1 MIFFALSNQI
11 PFDDRICHQA
21 DMTDLNI
28 TLIKSYLKEMHLT
41 EGRNTGFRKILK
53 ALERNGSPLPEF
65 ITDDEHIFFITR
77 LFIREDFYDENGIEN
92 SESGVENAKN
102 GIENSKSGVEN
113 VESGIENDTDIKNK
127 INQKASYTCKI
138 IEKYSDGKKKRMV
151 SLITVVLNDCEQ
163 TIEQISTNT
172 GIPNRSVSRYM
183 QELQEAG
190 ALVRNGSDTRGKW
203 ILK

>member
-1 MIFFALSNQI
+1 MADFFFKRYYILNTLLCQWR
-11 PFDDRICHQA
+11 FNVFVRRYRNRRIG
-21 DMTDLNI
+21 DF
-28 TLIKSYLKEMHLT
+28 LKEMHLT

-65 ITDDEHIFFITR
+65 ITDDEHSFFISR

-92 SESGVENAKN
+92 SE
-102 GIENSKSGVEN
+102 SGVEN

-127 INQKASYTCKI
+127 INQKAPYTCKI

-190 ALVRNGSDTRGKW
+190 ALVRDGSDTRGKW